1 MKIMQGDAYPIKFKT
16 TSFTYD
22 EITSMEISIGRLT
35 KFYSSDGTGAV
46 TYNSDDQTYD
56 FPLTQQ
62 ESFLM
67 GTKQPIQI
75 RVVKDGCVYGIDLG
89 VVPIESSLSKNFLDT
104 SGE

>member
-35 KFYSSDGTGAV
+35 KFYSSDGSGAV
-46 TYNSDDQTYD
+46 TYNSNDQTFD
-56 FPLTQQ
+56 FPITQT

-67 GTKQPIQI
+67 GTKQPVQL
-75 RVVKDGCVYGIDLG
+75 RVVKDGCVYGVDLG
-89 VVPIESSLSKNFLDT
+89 VIALVDSLSKNFLELGD
-104 SGE
+104 

>member
-1 MKIMQGDAYPIKFKT
+1 MRIMQGDAYPLKFKT
-16 TSFTYD
+16 FSFTPS
-22 EITSMEISIGRLT
+22 EITAIEFTVGRLS
-35 KFYSSDGTGAV
+35 KLYLSDGTGAV
-46 TYNSDDQTYD
+46 TYNSNDQTYD

-89 VVPIESSLSKNFLDT
+89 VVPIENSLSKNFLDT